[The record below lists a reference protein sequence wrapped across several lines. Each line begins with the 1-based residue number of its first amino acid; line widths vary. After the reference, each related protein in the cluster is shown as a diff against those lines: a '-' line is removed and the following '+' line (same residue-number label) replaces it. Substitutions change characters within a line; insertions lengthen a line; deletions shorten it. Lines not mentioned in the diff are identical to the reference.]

1 MKKLCLLSFL
11 IACTLTM
18 QAQFRGGSGTTEDP
32 YLVADGYDLAD
43 IANYR
48 TSHFKQIA
56 DIDLSEWIADNA
68 PQLGW
73 MPIGTEDAPFEGSY
87 DGGNFTIRGLVI
99 NRPTMKYVGLFGYA
113 SKSNTIQNV
122 VVEAPDVIGG
132 ISTGVIAG
140 YSYCTIKNCQIIS
153 AKIKGGGEGGCNV
166 GGIVGGCS
174 NPISNCKADITS
186 LISSGYNVGGVCGYC
201 KNTIENCE
209 VNAISI
215 SSSSYNVGGIVGY
228 LSEEKNIKNC
238 QVTAVSITGTSYV
251 GGIVGLSYALISNS
265 VAIID
270 QIKGSDRV
278 GGIVGNAQN
287 TIESCYSFANI
298 SSNEY
303 AGGICGYSSIYQKV
317 SKYSSYPDYPS
328 AVNKSVSNCSFD
340 GSLNSRKAGGIMG
353 LNAGQYL
360 NSWSSGSYYYKSRLE
375 GARIRSCLVRNA
387 SIKTKEYAGGIQ
399 GKDSVASADYNV
411 ENCVSLASVVSSQN
425 TDNAYRIVGNTY
437 GKNNKAF
444 NQTELYQSNKKV
456 MTIADNAQNGV
467 AYGEKTLMRSS
478 SYTGLGWDFNT
489 VWTIQEGES
498 YPYLQIQ
505 SDYPVVTDITSIN
518 KAILKGTCK
527 SNGKLTIIN
536 NGAFVTTPILDN
548 KWEANL
554 GAVNHGDT
562 LYVYA
567 QAEGKMP
574 SVVVRYVFNESSV
587 NPDPQ
592 GIVGDANGDGV
603 IDSADVTAI
612 INFIL
617 GKPSASFNR
626 TNADVNGDGEI
637 LIDDAVQTVQLIMD
651 AQ

>member
-1 MKKLCLLSFL
+1 
-11 IACTLTM
+11 M

-99 NRPTMKYVGLFGYA
+99 NRPTMKYVGLFGYTE
-113 SKSNTIQNV
+113 KLYPIQNV
-122 VVEAPDVIGG
+122 VVEAPDIIG
-132 ISTGVIAG
+132 SAYTGVIVG
-140 YSYCTIKNCQIIS
+140 SSNGNIRNCQITA
-153 AKIKGGGEGGCNV
+153 AKIKGSSSV
-166 GGIVGGCS
+166 GGIVGTC
-174 NPISNCKADITS
+174 NLDIRNCKADIIS
-186 LISSGYNVGGVCGYC
+186 LIGSDYRVGGVCGYC

-215 SSSSYNVGGIVGY
+215 SSSSYSVGGIVGFLSVETNIKNCQVSAIHITGSSHVGGIVGY
-228 LSEEKNIKNC
+228 SK
-238 QVTAVSITGTSYV
+238 AS
-251 GGIVGLSYALISNS
+251 ISNS
-265 VAIID
+265 IAIVD
-270 QIKGSDRV
+270 QIKGSDEV
-278 GGIVGNAQN
+278 GGIVGAALN
-287 TIESCYSFANI
+287 TVENCYAFANI
-298 SSNEY
+298 SSNGY
-303 AGGICGYSSIYQKV
+303 AGGICGYS
-317 SKYSSYPDYPS
+317 KYYREAYTYKTYSYPDYPKQLK
-328 AVNKSVSNCSFD
+328 NTISNCSFD
-340 GSLNSRKAGGIMG
+340 GTIDSRLAGGIMG
-353 LNAGQYL
+353 YNYGHSSSQYR
-360 NSWSSGSYYYKSRLE
+360 NGSYYYYSSRTE
-375 GARIRSCLVRNA
+375 GMLTRSCLVRNA

-399 GKDSVASADYNV
+399 GKDSVANADYNV

-456 MTIADNAQNGV
+456 MTITDNAQNGV

-505 SDYPVVTDITSIN
+505 SDYPVVTDITSSN

-562 LYVYA
+562 LYIYA

>member
-1 MKKLCLLSFL
+1 
-11 IACTLTM
+11 M

-99 NRPTMKYVGLFGYA
+99 NRPTMDYVGLFGYA

-132 ISTGVIAG
+132 DRTGVIAG
-140 YSYCTIKNCQIIS
+140 SSSCVIRNCQITS
-153 AKIKGGGEGGCNV
+153 AKIKGTQFT
-166 GGIVGGCS
+166 GGIIGLCYS
-174 NPISNCKADITS
+174 SISNCKADITS
-186 LISSGYNVGGVCGYC
+186 LTGSGYDLGGVCGLC

-251 GGIVGLSYALISNS
+251 GGIVGQSYAFINNS

-278 GGIVGNAQN
+278 GGIVGYAHN
-287 TIESCYSFANI
+287 TVENCYAFANI
-298 SSNEY
+298 AANKD
-303 AGGICGYSSIYQKV
+303 AGGICGYALDTQ
-317 SKYSSYPDYPS
+317 SSYYTGYSYSTGSYPS
-328 AVNKSVSNCSFD
+328 ALKNKQIFNCSSD
-340 GSLNSRKAGGIMG
+340 GSILSGRAGGIIG
-353 LNAGQYL
+353 LNHGL
-360 NSWSSGSYYYKSRLE
+360 SNGHSGTNNKWHLYTYE
-375 GARIRSCLVRNA
+375 GFKTRSCLVRNA

-399 GKDSVASADYNV
+399 GKDSVANADYNV

-456 MTIADNAQNGV
+456 MTITDNAQNGV

-505 SDYPVVTDITSIN
+505 SDYPVVTDITSSN

>member
-1 MKKLCLLSFL
+1 MKKLCLLSFF
-11 IACTLTM
+11 IACTLTV

-73 MPIGTEDAPFEGSY
+73 MPIGTEDAPFQGSY

-99 NRPTMKYVGLFGYA
+99 NRPTMNYVGLFGYTE
-113 SKSNTIQNV
+113 KMYPIQNV
-122 VVEAPDVIGG
+122 VVEAPDVSGG
-132 ISTGVIAG
+132 SFTGVIVG
-140 YSYCTIKNCQIIS
+140 SSNGNIRNCQITA
-153 AKIKGGGEGGCNV
+153 AKIKGFSCV
-166 GGIVGGCS
+166 GGIVGSC
-174 NPISNCKADITS
+174 NLDIRNCKADITS

-201 KNTIENCE
+201 SNTIENCE

-215 SSSSYNVGGIVGY
+215 SSSSHSVGGIVGQ
-228 LSEEKNIKNC
+228 SF
-238 QVTAVSITGTSYV
+238 
-251 GGIVGLSYALISNS
+251 ALISNS

-278 GGIVGNAQN
+278 GGIVGYTRN
-287 TIESCYSFANI
+287 TVENCYAFANI
-298 SSNEY
+298 AANKD
-303 AGGICGYSSIYQKV
+303 AGGICGYALDTQ
-317 SKYSSYPDYPS
+317 SSYYTGYSYSTGSYPS
-328 AVNKSVSNCSFD
+328 ALKNKQIFNCSSD
-340 GSLNSRKAGGIMG
+340 GSILSGRAGGIIG
-353 LNAGQYL
+353 LNHGL
-360 NSWSSGSYYYKSRLE
+360 SNGHSGTNNKWHLYTYE
-375 GARIRSCLVRNA
+375 GFKTRSCLVRNA

-399 GKDSVASADYNV
+399 GKDSVANADYNV

-456 MTIADNAQNGV
+456 MTITDNAQNGV

-505 SDYPVVTDITSIN
+505 SDYPVVTDITSSN

-536 NGAFVTTPILDN
+536 NGTFVTTPILDN

>member
-73 MPIGTEDAPFEGSY
+73 MPIGTKDAPFEGSY

-99 NRPTMKYVGLFGYA
+99 NRPTMDYVGLFGYA

-122 VVEAPDVIGG
+122 AVETPDVSGG
-132 ISTGVIAG
+132 TFTGVIAG
-140 YSYCTIKNCQIIS
+140 YSYCTIKNCQITA
-153 AKIKGGGEGGCNV
+153 AKIKGGGYDV
-166 GGIVGGCS
+166 GGIAGGCS
-174 NPISNCKADITS
+174 NSISNCKVDITS
-186 LISSGYNVGGVCGYC
+186 LFGSRYSVGGVCGYC

-209 VNAISI
+209 VNAVSI
-215 SSSSYNVGGIVGY
+215 SSSSYNVGGIVGNV
-228 LSEEKNIKNC
+228 SEKINIKNC
-238 QVTAVSITGTSYV
+238 QVTAVNITGTTDV
-251 GGIVGLSYALISNS
+251 GGIVGQSKALISNS
-265 VAIID
+265 VAIVD

-278 GGIVGNAQN
+278 GGIVGYVLNN
-287 TIESCYSFANI
+287 IENCYAFANI
-298 SSNEY
+298 SSTGNCV
-303 AGGICGYSSIYQKV
+303 GGICGKGY
-317 SKYSSYPDYPS
+317 
-328 AVNKSVSNCSFD
+328 VSNTSAAYYKSDLEYPTPLKLSIMNCIFD
-340 GSLNSRKAGGIMG
+340 GSVNANNAAGILGWNMG
-353 LNAGQYL
+353 HFTKETISN
-360 NSWSSGSYYYKSRLE
+360 NYYYAYRYE
-375 GARIRSCLVRNA
+375 GLSICSCLVRNA

-505 SDYPVVTDITSIN
+505 SDYPVVTDITSSN

-548 KWEANL
+548 KWEASL

>member
-11 IACTLTM
+11 IACTLTV
-18 QAQFRGGSGTTEDP
+18 QAQFRGGSGTSEDP

-73 MPIGTEDAPFEGSY
+73 MPIGTKDAPFEGSY

-99 NRPTMKYVGLFGYA
+99 NRPTMNYVGLFGYTE
-113 SKSNTIQNV
+113 KMYPIQNV
-122 VVEAPDVIGG
+122 VVEAPDVSGG
-132 ISTGVIAG
+132 SYTGVIVG
-140 YSYCTIKNCQIIS
+140 SSNGNIRNCQITA
-153 AKIKGGGEGGCNV
+153 AKIKGKDNV
-166 GGIVGGCS
+166 GGIVGTCKLD
-174 NPISNCKADITS
+174 IRNCKADITS
-186 LISSGYNVGGVCGYC
+186 LIGSGYYVGGVCGYC
-201 KNTIENCE
+201 YSSIENCE

-215 SSSSYNVGGIVGY
+215 SSSSYYVGGIVGW
-228 LSEEKNIKNC
+228 LSVETNIKNC
-238 QVTAVSITGTSYV
+238 QVTAADITGTNNV
-251 GGIVGLSYALISNS
+251 GGIVGQSKALISNS
-265 VAIID
+265 VAIVD

-278 GGIVGNAQN
+278 GGIVGHAQN
-287 TIESCYSFANI
+287 TVENCYAFANI

-303 AGGICGYSSIYQKV
+303 AGGISGFNLIYQE
-317 SKYSSYPDYPS
+317 KYRYNSSYVDTPS
-328 AVNKSVSNCSFD
+328 QLNKNICNSSFD
-340 GSLNSRKAGGIMG
+340 GTINSRFAGGIVG
-353 LNAGQYL
+353 GNYGHSS
-360 NSWSSGSYYYKSRLE
+360 NSFWNGDYYYRTRTE
-375 GARIRSCLVRNA
+375 GLLTRYCLVRNA
-387 SIKTKEYAGGIQ
+387 SIKTKDYVGGIQ

-456 MTIADNAQNGV
+456 MTITDNAQNGV

-505 SDYPVVTDITSIN
+505 SDYPVVTDITSSN